1 MATKKTAK
9 DADAGFQDDAGKIAD
24 DAPELPY
31 LLGTWHG
38 LTQYRCRE
46 CPFDALEEETI
57 IEHSAAH
64 WVEEQAQDLQA
75 ARESQAPPG
84 RGLIAVADKNGNPR

>member
-1 MATKKTAK
+1 MAKAQAATAVEPGRPP
-9 DADAGFQDDAGKIAD
+9 AAEEVAA

-57 IEHSAAH
+57 IEHIAAH
-64 WVEEQAQDLQA
+64 WVEDA
-75 ARESQAPPG
+75 ARPG
-84 RGLIAVADKNGNPR
+84 SGLVLVADKNGNLK